1 MEDCVTDL
9 ICQSFEVT
17 DGTHV
22 LRDAIC
28 LTQAQ
33 WDAITPEELAAMKQ
47 ARLEKWLGA
56 VNPTKEQL
64 AVLEAAA
71 AVEAAAKPMANCP
84 TCGSLVAEDSIKDQ
98 KAVVEPVEE
107 VAVK

>member
-1 MEDCVTDL
+1 MTDL
-9 ICQSFEVT
+9 IGQKFEVT

-33 WDAITPEELAAMKQ
+33 WDAITPDELESMKQ

-56 VNPTKEQL
+56 VKPTKEQQ
-64 AVLEAAA
+64 AVIEAAA

-84 TCGSLVAEDSIKDQ
+84 TCGSLVPEDSVKDQ
-98 KAVVEPVEE
+98 KAVEEPMGKVI
-107 VAVK
+107 